1 MLIRE
6 LDSLQKK
13 MFPQVKGF
21 GVSQLI
27 FSLFKN
33 AIPFFLCISFT
44 LNNLGRVL
52 CCPLW
57 NSGGEMESS
66 SGDMWSALENF
77 SVVYSQARPCFQ
89 ILLRASKILITLL
102 FYCFKF
108 LTIKYFHHG
117 RRYKE

>member
-1 MLIRE
+1 
-6 LDSLQKK
+6 
-13 MFPQVKGF
+13 
-21 GVSQLI
+21 
-27 FSLFKN
+27 
-33 AIPFFLCISFT
+33 
-44 LNNLGRVL
+44 
-52 CCPLW
+52 
-57 NSGGEMESS
+57 MESS

-108 LTIKYFHHG
+108 LIIKYFHHG